1 MVWSSTFELD
11 SGARVRIDPRSL
23 SPTPGILR
31 ASRLGWADSTLFPD
45 AYVPA
50 EPAAWI
56 GARVTMTSLFTRW
69 QRFV

>member
-1 MVWSSTFELD
+1 VVVLDVELD

-45 AYVPA
+45 GYRRSQRRGSAPA
-50 EPAAWI
+50 SP
-56 GARVTMTSLFTRW
+56 
-69 QRFV
+69 